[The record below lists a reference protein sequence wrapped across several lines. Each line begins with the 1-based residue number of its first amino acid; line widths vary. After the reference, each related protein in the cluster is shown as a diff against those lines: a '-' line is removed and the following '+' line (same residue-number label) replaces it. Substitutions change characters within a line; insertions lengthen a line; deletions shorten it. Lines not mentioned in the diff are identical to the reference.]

1 VKNTSHPDKIL
12 PILGTIMTEWYYA
25 ADNRQAGP
33 VSEDQLRALMK
44 SGQIRRNTLVWRA
57 GLERWKKASQFDAFA
72 DLFPATPPPAAIQPS
87 VPVSQVTQ
95 PPIVLQPP
103 SADASLARPWPRLWA
118 RYIDVAL
125 FLVVLMASL
134 GFAHGYYDFEL
145 IEITEKNAFV
155 AVLFMLPVVS
165 LCLAVTMS
173 IFGTTPGK
181 AFLGIRVVKQV
192 GWNGFVFHLTREFMV
207 WISGLGFGLPIVFL
221 FTMFH
226 QYRRVAAGNPT
237 GYDEGFASVQGK
249 SSALRVL
256 VAVLLFIGSLVW
268 VIYSGRNI

>member
-1 VKNTSHPDKIL
+1 
-12 PILGTIMTEWYYA
+12 MTEWYYA